1 MTAGVYT
8 SARAPQRG
16 LSYWRGTVKVQ
27 RSTTPPGQVLI
38 YNEQRSLMHQQAMPR
53 ALERMFFP
61 DELKF
66 YADATF
72 KHGILK
78 INARRDPETW

>member
-1 MTAGVYT
+1 M
-8 SARAPQRG
+8 RAPQRG
-16 LSYWRGTVKVQ
+16 ISHWHGTVKVQ
-27 RSTTPPGQVLI
+27 RSITPPGQVLI
-38 YNEQRSLMHQQAMPR
+38 YNERRSLMYQQAMPR

-72 KHGILK
+72 RNGVLK
-78 INARRDPETW
+78 INARREPEAW